1 MAICL
6 IATEF
11 FFMIKMIRLRAS
23 NVYIHIEKEKE
34 RDTKAKA
41 KKIEHTGV
49 GITVVTVAGNSSS
62 INDGCK
68 VARLRRRYAYTF
80 INYPSSVPDDSCDY
94 RA

>member
-1 MAICL
+1 
-6 IATEF
+6 
-11 FFMIKMIRLRAS
+11 MIRLRAS